1 MDQTREQIRDLAT
14 KLGVRPDVLEKV
26 ARLLAVLR
34 RIREDED
41 IRDRVALKGGTALNV
56 FWLSLPRLSVDIDL
70 N

>member
-1 MDQTREQIRDLAT
+1 MEQTREQIRDLAT